1 MSSFQLFLLGWR
13 DDALEIVGAGC
24 PVSHRLSFP
33 PGGESR
39 LLEGGEAVAVL

>member
-1 MSSFQLFLLGWR
+1 MISFQLFLLGRR

-33 PGGESR
+33 PAGESR